1 MKGNLRSI
9 LSRKLSWLLA
19 ASSAIMGLGLC
30 LIMYESRIAVWPNAV
45 FASLSL
51 LCAYLLGIGWRPLK
65 RALALFMVLAA
76 VLLFAGAV
84 IGILPGMDAG
94 IVEYQLA
101 AVFPVGMFLLAA
113 AYLLD
118 YRKKDGTEKAD
129 GGDHG

>member
-1 MKGNLRSI
+1 
-9 LSRKLSWLLA
+9 
-19 ASSAIMGLGLC
+19 
-30 LIMYESRIAVWPNAV
+30 
-45 FASLSL
+45 
-51 LCAYLLGIGWRPLK
+51 
-65 RALALFMVLAA
+65 MVLAA

>member
-1 MKGNLRSI
+1 MKGNLRSV

-30 LIMYESRIAVWPNAV
+30 LNMYESRIAVWPNAV
-45 FASLSL
+45 FAALSF

-65 RALALFMVLAA
+65 RALALFMVLTA
-76 VLLFAGAV
+76 VFLFAGPV
-84 IGILPGMDAG
+84 IGMLPGMDAG

>member
-1 MKGNLRSI
+1 M
-9 LSRKLSWLLA
+9 A
-19 ASSAIMGLGLC
+19 ASETGVG
-30 LIMYESRIAVWPNAV
+30 
-45 FASLSL
+45 F
-51 LCAYLLGIGWRPLK
+51 
-65 RALALFMVLAA
+65 FMVLTA
-76 VLLFAGAV
+76 VLLFAGPV
-84 IGILPGMDAG
+84 IGMLPGMDAG